1 MRSEVLVVSEAEK
14 PPESWAAAVLLTEH
28 PRSFPD
34 APPWQEEAIRLLRDR
49 WAGPGRLVVFA
60 RGRSG
65 CPSAAPEHSDGWE
78 SDWWGTA
85 LAHSDVVIC
94 RAPDGGYPDGPA
106 GTAGGAGRVPTAG
119 WDAGHDSGRI
129 VLRLPVR
136 PATEGRHDSGG
147 PAVAD
152 AVTAALAHLS
162 AGAERTGAER
172 QVPLPIWRTD
182 SFQRWYG
189 AQRAAGNTLLAAR
202 PVWSFRIGADRRLVF
217 YWALHAA
224 VHVAAEDRV
233 KDNEVVIS
241 RPDIAAA
248 VLYVPGATLDDTVI
262 VLVREFRTAVSSPD
276 GFVHE
281 LPGGSSMRP
290 MDPRSLVACEVREET
305 GLHLDPGRFRAHGS
319 RQLTAPLSAHHA
331 HLFSAEIT
339 PEELEVI
346 RNLADVPQ
354 GVAAESERTWPEVAT
369 FRRIRTERLV
379 DWATLGLI
387 VQALTD
393 RGHSLP

>member
-1 MRSEVLVVSEAEK
+1 MRGDVLVVHETEK

-28 PRSFPD
+28 PDPSAD

-60 RGRSG
+60 GGRRGF
-65 CPSAAPEHSDGWE
+65 PSAAPEHAEGWA
-78 SDWWGTA
+78 SDWRGTA

-94 RAPDGGYPDGPA
+94 RSPGGGCPA
-106 GTAGGAGRVPTAG
+106 GVAG
-119 WDAGHDSGRI
+119 WGAGHDSGRI
-129 VLRLPVR
+129 VLRVPAR
-136 PATEGRHDSGG
+136 PAAGERPEPGG
-147 PAVAD
+147 PEVAD
-152 AVTAALAHLS
+152 AVTAALAHLGT
-162 AGAERTGAER
+162 GAERTGVQR

-202 PVWSFRIGADRRLVF
+202 PVWSLRIGADRRLVF
-217 YWALHAA
+217 YWALHAV
-224 VHVAAEDRV
+224 VHVTAEDRV

-241 RPDIAAA
+241 RPDIATA
-248 VLYVPGATLDDTVI
+248 VLYVPGATIDDTEI
-262 VLVREFRTAVSSPD
+262 VLVREFRTAASTPD

-281 LPGGSSMRP
+281 LPGGSSMRTT
-290 MDPRSLVACEVREET
+290 DPRSLVACEVREET

-319 RQLTAPLSAHHA
+319 RQLTAPMSAHHA

-346 RNLADVPQ
+346 RGLADVPQ
-354 GVAAESERTWPEVAT
+354 GVAAESERTWPEIAT

-393 RGHSLP
+393 RGHPLP